1 MTPEQATKRYDR
13 IMKQLSSPSKSTT
26 GKMMKLFAGTNKKTK
41 PASPSN
47 IAERFDK
54 ALKGAPFTPKQRTSM
69 YNSAN
74 KIYKNFLKESEKGLS
89 RAEKKIKEGTAKY
102 PELNVKNAT
111 AKTDIGDGGKFSLS
125 LKEAGGA
132 QLMSPKGGE
141 STGLVKS
148 AIDRYSASGGKVD
161 ASKALSLL
169 SEDLDNLAVKE
180 MFITVGGGR
189 QKGAKDAFQK
199 WYFINREKEKQ

>member
-102 PELNVKNAT
+102 PELNVKKIKEKNIIPRTRARIASLKVQDPEVGQEGPYKDT
-111 AKTDIGDGGKFSLS
+111 TDFFADEGKAIGD
-125 LKEAGGA
+125 
-132 QLMSPKGGE
+132 
-141 STGLVKS
+141 
-148 AIDRYSASGGKVD
+148 
-161 ASKALSLL
+161 
-169 SEDLDNLAVKE
+169 VKE
-180 MFITVGGGR
+180 EAAINPQSLDYAKFTPLITAAL
-189 QKGAKDAFQK
+189 QEAIAKIETLETKVAAL
-199 WYFINREKEKQ
+199 EAA

>member
-74 KIYKNFLKESEKGLS
+74 KIYKIFLKESEKGLS
-89 RAEKKIKEGTAKY
+89 RAEKKIKEGTEKY
-102 PELNVKNAT
+102 PELNVKKIIEKNIIPRTRARIASLKVQDPEVGQEGPYKDT
-111 AKTDIGDGGKFSLS
+111 TDFFADEGKAIGDAARYEKHMA
-125 LKEAGGA
+125 K
-132 QLMSPKGGE
+132 KD
-141 STGLVKS
+141 VK
-148 AIDRYSASGGKVD
+148 R
-161 ASKALSLL
+161 
-169 SEDLDNLAVKE
+169 N
-180 MFITVGGGR
+180 MGGR
-189 QKGAKDAFQK
+189 VRGVGQAIRGFGNAKYSDK
-199 WYFINREKEKQ
+199 MY